1 MSEDSSKTE
10 SAYIQSKQ
18 ANVLGRTS
26 NPPIASF
33 WHTVLGE
40 CMQWHKSLASSPAL
54 KGGASAR
61 QVLVMGLCEIDKVL
75 REIRDTAQT
84 IQSDAE
90 GAASSLSA
98 YNRRAGV

>member
-1 MSEDSSKTE
+1 MNLETIGWIV
-10 SAYIQSKQ
+10 AIGFGF
-18 ANVLGRTS
+18 VLFGLYC
-26 NPPIASF
+26 
-33 WHTVLGE
+33 V
-40 CMQWHKSLASSPAL
+40 
-54 KGGASAR
+54 
-61 QVLVMGLCEIDKVL
+61 VMGLCEIDKVL